1 MNINELLRENIKKLE
16 PYSCARNDF
25 KGEASFYFDANENP
39 FNTPYNR
46 YPDPLQAELK
56 EQFSKIKNISTSN
69 IFLGNGSDEAI
80 DLLYRAFCEPRI
92 DNVVAIEPTYGMYR
106 VCAEI
111 NDVEFR
117 KVLLNKKFDIEAY
130 KLMDATN
137 ERTKII
143 WLCSPNNPTGNSL
156 DGEEI
161 RKILKWFR
169 GIVVIDE
176 AYIDFS
182 NKESFLKEISQYPQL
197 VILQTMSKAW
207 GNAAIRLGMAFA
219 SEEIIQVLNKIKY
232 PYNVNFLTQQHAL
245 KVLQDPFQ
253 MKKWVSILL
262 EEREKLRN
270 ELSKLAIVE
279 EIFPSDANFLLVKVK
294 DANMIYQYLI
304 KKGIVV
310 RNRHNMPLCTN
321 CLRITVGTPDE
332 NNVLINTLKKLY
344 I

>member
-1 MNINELLRENIKKLE
+1 
-16 PYSCARNDF
+16 
-25 KGEASFYFDANENP
+25 
-39 FNTPYNR
+39 
-46 YPDPLQAELK
+46 
-56 EQFSKIKNISTSN
+56 
-69 IFLGNGSDEAI
+69 
-80 DLLYRAFCEPRI
+80 
-92 DNVVAIEPTYGMYR
+92 MYR

-156 DGEEI
+156 DAEEI

-245 KVLQDPFQ
+245 KVLQDPSQ

>member
-25 KGEASFYFDANENP
+25 KGEASIYLDANENP
-39 FNTPYNR
+39 FNDPYNR

-156 DGEEI
+156 EAEEI

-310 RNRHNMPLCTN
+310 RNRH
-321 CLRITVGTPDE
+321 
-332 NNVLINTLKKLY
+332 
-344 I
+344 

>member
-25 KGEASFYFDANENP
+25 KGEASIYLDANENP
-39 FNTPYNR
+39 FNDPYNR

>member
-16 PYSCARNDF
+16 TYSCARNDF

-39 FNTPYNR
+39 FNAPYNR
-46 YPDPLQAELK
+46 YPDPLQTELK
-56 EQFSKIKNISTSN
+56 GQISKVKNIPPAN

-80 DLLYRAFCEPRI
+80 DLLYRTFCEPRI

-156 DGEEI
+156 DAEEI